1 MSKGAPVI
9 DCRLTALRAPMPAQ
23 LCAAIFAVSQR
34 WAFSSSPTKETL
46 SPRFFDGRGRG
57 IAQDRL
63 GRFVRHSLARLRRC
77 AQNVDLE
84 CFPCVGR
91 MNQKSRPK
99 LGIDRLPSVMSRCA
113 PNRDGSAQPVNRV
126 ASQLLRT
133 KSPEHLMAEAAAPE
147 RQLKRALGPFALTCI
162 GIGAIIG
169 TGIFALA
176 GTAAAGEQAH
186 AIGSIWK
193 TPVLNFFQSWITH
206 APLVFGRP
214 GAGPAVMLSF
224 VVAAIACGFAA
235 LCYAEL
241 ASMIPV
247 AGSAYTYSYAT
258 LGEIVAW
265 IIGWDLILEYAV
277 GNMAVAVGWSGYF
290 VRLCGSLFGL
300 KFPLW
305 LVNDHTTAT
314 GIITQSGDALANY
327 SSTTLPTI
335 AGHAI
340 ALNLPA
346 LLIVAAVT
354 ALLVY
359 GIRES
364 ARTNTTIVII
374 KIAVVMFV
382 IAFGA
387 FLVHPTNW
395 HPFMPTG
402 MGSVMSGAAIV
413 FFAFIG
419 FDAVSTTA
427 EETKNPQRD
436 MPIGIIASL
445 IICTVL
451 YVLMAGVITG
461 MRKYTTYL
469 GDPAAVATAFAGYP
483 WAQALISAGAIAG
496 ITSVLLVF
504 QLGQP
509 RIFMA
514 MARDGLL
521 PKYFSRIH
529 PRFRTPHITTIW
541 TGIFV
546 GGIALFIDIGAAA
559 DLTNIGTLFAFVLVC
574 AGVITLRKSAPD
586 RPRPFRV
593 PFVPVFPILGVL
605 MCLVLMLSLPVMTWI
620 RFVVWLAIGLLIYFL
635 YSVRHSKLRRGIDA
649 GITEDVPPPLI
660 KT

>member
-1 MSKGAPVI
+1 MAS
-9 DCRLTALRAPMPAQ
+9 RFLR
-23 LCAAIFAVSQR
+23 
-34 WAFSSSPTKETL
+34 K
-46 SPRFFDGRGRG
+46 
-57 IAQDRL
+57 
-63 GRFVRHSLARLRRC
+63 
-77 AQNVDLE
+77 
-84 CFPCVGR
+84 
-91 MNQKSRPK
+91 
-99 LGIDRLPSVMSRCA
+99 
-113 PNRDGSAQPVNRV
+113 
-126 ASQLLRT
+126 
-133 KSPEHLMAEAAAPE
+133 KSPEHLLAEAAAPE
-147 RQLKRALGPFALTCI
+147 RQMKRALGPFALTCI

-176 GTAAAGEQAH
+176 GTAAAGEQAE
-186 AIGSIWK
+186 AVGSIVK
-193 TPVLNFFQSWITH
+193 TPVLNFIQSWITH
-206 APLVFGRP
+206 APMVFGRP

-224 VVAAIACGFAA
+224 VVAGVACGFAA

-241 ASMIPV
+241 AAMIPV
-247 AGSAYTYSYAT
+247 SGSAYTYSYAT
-258 LGEIVAW
+258 LGEIIAW

-305 LVNDHTTAT
+305 LVNDYTTASS
-314 GIITQSGDALANY
+314 IIAQGGATLANY
-327 SSTTLPTI
+327 SSTTLPII

-354 ALLVY
+354 ALLIY

-374 KIAVVMFV
+374 KLAVVVFV
-382 IAFGA
+382 ISFGA

-395 HPFMPTG
+395 HPFVPTG
-402 MGSVMSGAAIV
+402 IGGVMSGAAIV

-451 YVLMAGVITG
+451 YVLMAAVITG

-469 GDPAAVATAFAGYP
+469 GDPAAVATAFADRP
-483 WAQALISAGAIAG
+483 WATALISAGALAG

-521 PKYFSRIH
+521 PRYFARIH

-541 TGIFV
+541 TGVAV
-546 GGIALFIDIGAAA
+546 GGVAMLTDIGSLA

-574 AGVITLRKSAPD
+574 LGVIVLRRTNAS
-586 RPRPFRV
+586 RLRPFRV
-593 PFVPVFPILGVL
+593 PFVPLFPILGVL
-605 MCLVLMLSLPVMTWI
+605 FCLVLMLSLPIETWI
-620 RFVVWLAIGLLIYFL
+620 RFFVWLAIGLSIYFL
-635 YSVRHSKLRRGIDA
+635 YGASHSKLSRGVDT
-649 GITEDVPPPLI
+649 GPTEDIPPPFI

>member
-1 MSKGAPVI
+1 M
-9 DCRLTALRAPMPAQ
+9 
-23 LCAAIFAVSQR
+23 
-34 WAFSSSPTKETL
+34 
-46 SPRFFDGRGRG
+46 
-57 IAQDRL
+57 
-63 GRFVRHSLARLRRC
+63 
-77 AQNVDLE
+77 
-84 CFPCVGR
+84 
-91 MNQKSRPK
+91 
-99 LGIDRLPSVMSRCA
+99 
-113 PNRDGSAQPVNRV
+113 
-126 ASQLLRT
+126 ASHLFRK
-133 KSPEHLMAEAAAPE
+133 KSPDHLIAEAAAPE
-147 RQLKRALGPFALTCI
+147 RQMKRALGPFALTCI

-176 GTAAAGEQAH
+176 GTAAAGEQAQ
-186 AIGSIWK
+186 AIGSILK
-193 TPVLNFFQSWITH
+193 TPVLNFIQSWITH
-206 APLVFGRP
+206 APVVFGRP

-224 VVAAIACGFAA
+224 VVAGVACGFAA

-241 ASMIPV
+241 AAMIPV
-247 AGSAYTYSYAT
+247 SGSAYTYSYAT
-258 LGEIVAW
+258 LGEIIAW

-305 LVNDHTTAT
+305 LVNDYTTAS
-314 GIITQSGDALANY
+314 GIVAQGGDTLANY

-354 ALLVY
+354 ALLIY

-374 KIAVVMFV
+374 KVAVVVFV
-382 IAFGA
+382 ISFGA

-395 HPFMPTG
+395 HPFLPTG
-402 MGSVMSGAAIV
+402 IGGVMSGAAIV

-469 GDPAAVATAFAGYP
+469 GDPAAVATAFADRP
-483 WAQALISAGAIAG
+483 WATALISAGALAG

-504 QLGQP
+504 QIGQP

-521 PKYFSRIH
+521 PQYFARIH

-541 TGIFV
+541 TGVAV
-546 GGIALFIDIGAAA
+546 GGVAMLTDIGSLA

-574 AGVITLRKSAPD
+574 LGVIILRRTNAN

-593 PFVPVFPILGVL
+593 PFVPLFPILGVL
-605 MCLVLMLSLPVMTWI
+605 FCGVLMLSLPIETWM
-620 RFVVWLAIGLLIYFL
+620 RFFVWLAIGLLIYFL
-635 YSVRHSKLRRGIDA
+635 YGVAHSKLRSGVDT
-649 GITEDVPPPLI
+649 GITEDQPPPLI
-660 KT
+660 KP